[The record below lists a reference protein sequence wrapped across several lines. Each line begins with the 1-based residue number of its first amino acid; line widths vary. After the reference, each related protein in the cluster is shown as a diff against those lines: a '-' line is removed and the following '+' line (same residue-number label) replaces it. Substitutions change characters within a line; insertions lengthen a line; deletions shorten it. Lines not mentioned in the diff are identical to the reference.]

1 METIKLYKIADR
13 EGIRVDFPHM
23 PNVKSACISLNG
35 KNFIAIDKSVRYGS
49 AEEKVKLAHEIGH
62 CASNGFY
69 SVGEEIKDREE
80 KERKADSWAIENLV
94 PLSEIELAIKNGQE
108 DVLALAEYFGVTESF
123 MQKALQYYLE
133 KN

>member
-13 EGIRVDFPHM
+13 EGITVDFPHM
-23 PNVKSACISLNG
+23 PNVKSVCISLNG
-35 KNFIAIDKSVRYGS
+35 KNFIAIDKGVRYGS

-69 SVGEEIKDREE
+69 SVGEEAKSREDKE
-80 KERKADSWAIENLV
+80 KRADSWAIENLV
-94 PLSEIELAIKNGQE
+94 PLSELEQAVKNGQE
-108 DVLALAEYFGVTESF
+108 DVLALAEHFGVTSDF
-123 MQKALQYYLE
+123 MQKALRYYSE

>member
-13 EGIRVDFPHM
+13 EGITVDFPHM
-23 PNVKSACISLNG
+23 PNVKSVCISLNG
-35 KNFIAIDKSVRYGS
+35 KNFIAIDKEVRYGS

-69 SVGEEIKDREE
+69 SVGEETKKREDKE
-80 KERKADSWAIENLV
+80 KRAESWAIENLV
-94 PLSEIELAIKNGQE
+94 PLSELEQAVKNGHE
-108 DVLALAEYFGVTESF
+108 DLLALTEYFGVTVDF
-123 MQKALQYYLE
+123 MQKALRYYSE

>member
-1 METIKLYKIADR
+1 MEIIKLYKIADR

-35 KNFIAIDKSVRYGS
+35 KNFIAIDKGVRYGS

-69 SVGEEIKDREE
+69 SLGEVA
-80 KERKADSWAIENLV
+80 KERKDKEKRADTWAIENLI
-94 PLSEIELAIKNGQE
+94 PLSELEQAVKNGQE
-108 DVLALAEYFGVTESF
+108 DISTLAEHFGVTVDF
-123 MQKALQYYLE
+123 MQKALQYYSE

>member
-1 METIKLYKIADR
+1 MEIIKLYKIADR

-69 SVGEEIKDREE
+69 SVGEEAKNRQDKE
-80 KERKADSWAIENLV
+80 KRADSWAIEHLV
-94 PLSEIELAIKNGQE
+94 PLSELEEAAKNGQE
-108 DVLALAEYFGVTESF
+108 DILSLAEHFGVTEVF
-123 MQKALQYYLE
+123 MQKALQYYSE

>member
-35 KNFIAIDKSVRYGS
+35 KNFIAIDKGVRYGS

-94 PLSEIELAIKNGQE
+94 PLSELELAIKNGQE
-108 DVLALAEYFGVTESF
+108 DVFVLAEYFGVTESF
-123 MQKALQYYLE
+123 MQKALQYYSE

>member
-13 EGIRVDFPHM
+13 EGIRVDFPNM

-69 SVGEEIKDREE
+69 SVGVHLKDREE
-80 KERKADSWAIENLV
+80 NEKKADSWAIENLV
-94 PLSEIELAIKNGQE
+94 PLSELEKAIKNGQE
-108 DVLALAEYFGVTESF
+108 DILELAEYFGVTESF
-123 MQKALQYYLE
+123 MQKTLQYYSE
-133 KN
+133 KA